1 VFRPQVR
8 YIPTM
13 KDLTQGSIARHV
25 INMATPIAAGM
36 IVQVLYQLI
45 DLYFV
50 SGLGSTAVAGVSAA
64 GNATFIVLAL
74 TQVLGVG
81 TVAVISHAVGRKDQ
95 ADANLL
101 FNQSLVLSGLCG
113 VVVMLSG
120 YLFTRIYMRSVAA
133 DLPTIEAGMTY
144 MFWLLPGLA
153 LQFAAVAMGSALRG
167 TGIVKPT
174 MMVQM
179 ATVFINAVLAP
190 VLIAGWGTGLPLG
203 VAGAGL
209 ATSIAVAVGVAM
221 LWIYFHRLEHYVAV
235 DRSLQRPQRKQWN
248 RILQIGLPSGGEF
261 ALMFLYTAISYY
273 AIRNFGASAQAGFGI
288 GSRVLQAIMLPAMAI
303 AFGAG
308 PIAGQNYGARNA
320 ERVRETF
327 RQSALIGSAAMIAVT
342 IFAQWRPEYFVGLF
356 TKEPQALAVG
366 TLFLRLISWNFVAQG
381 LIFTCSSMFQGLGNT
396 RPSLLSS
403 CTRLVTYAV
412 PAIWLSS
419 RPDFRIEY
427 VWYLSIATVTLQAV
441 VSIVLLRREFKRRL
455 TPMESTPA
463 AERAA

>member
-1 VFRPQVR
+1 
-8 YIPTM
+8 M
-13 KDLTQGSIARHV
+13 KDLTKDSIASHV
-25 INMATPIAAGM
+25 LQMAAPIAAGM

-50 SGLGSTAVAGVSAA
+50 SGLGDTAVAGVSAA

-81 TVAVISHAVGRKDQ
+81 TVAVISHAVGRKDK
-95 ADANLL
+95 ADANLV
-101 FNQSLVLSGLCG
+101 FNQSLMLSGVCG
-113 VVVMLSG
+113 VVVLAAG
-120 YLFTRIYMRSVAA
+120 YLFTRSYLKSVAA
-133 DLPTIEAGMTY
+133 DVPTIDAGTTY
-144 MFWLLPGLA
+144 MFWLMPGLA
-153 LQFAAVAMGSALRG
+153 LQFALIAMGSALRG

-174 MMVQM
+174 MLVQM
-179 ATVFINAVLAP
+179 VTVLINAILAP
-190 VLIAGWGTGLPLG
+190 ILIAGWGTKYPLG

-209 ATSIAVAVGVAM
+209 ATSIAVVVGVIM
-221 LWIYFHRLEHYVAV
+221 LWVYFHRLEHYVAV
-235 DRSLQRPQRKQWN
+235 NRALQRPQWKQWN
-248 RILQIGLPSGGEF
+248 RMLQIGLPSGGEF
-261 ALMFLYTAISYY
+261 ALMFIYTAISYY
-273 AIRNFGASAQAGFGI
+273 AIRNFGAAAQAGFGI

-303 AFGAG
+303 AFAAG

-327 RQSALIGSAAMIAVT
+327 RQTALIGSAAMILVT

-412 PAIWLSS
+412 PAIWMSGQ
-419 RPDFRIEY
+419 PNFRIEY
-427 VWYLSIATVTLQAV
+427 VWYLSIATVTLQAI
-441 VSIVLLRREFKRRL
+441 VSILLLQREFGRRL
-455 TPMESTPA
+455 ASESPA
-463 AERAA
+463 ASAGRAA